1 MKGDNMFEKM
11 VLLLDTSEPSEAV
24 IPYAIHLASKMGSE
38 LDVVNVIEAE
48 GYAERLAKAYLD
60 KIVEE
65 IKDPGIKKKRS
76 VILRGKAADQIL
88 DYVERNK
95 IDIIA
100 AASHGHSGIRR
111 WVIGST
117 IDKIIRGT
125 KAPVLL
131 VHSKE
136 KGSISRQVAAFTHV
150 LLPLDGSKA
159 AEAALPITEFIANK
173 TNVRVSL
180 LRVVSP
186 LVDQYAGPP
195 EGYVV
200 DYTGKVMQALEEEAV
215 DYLKQTAKLFEEKGI
230 LVSTTMIV
238 GTPASETLK
247 YIEKQKVDLVVMS
260 THGRTGFGRWILG
273 SVADKV
279 LHSVEIPLL
288 LIRPS

>member
-1 MKGDNMFEKM
+1 MFEKM

-24 IPYAIHLASKMGSE
+24 IPYALHLANKMGSE
-38 LDVVNVIEAE
+38 IDVVNVVESE
-48 GYAERLAKAYLD
+48 VSGDRLAKAYLD
-60 KIVEE
+60 KIVEDVKE
-65 IKDPGIKKKRS
+65 PGIKKKRS
-76 VILRGKAADQIL
+76 VILHGKAAEQIL
-88 DYVERNK
+88 DYAERNN

-111 WVIGST
+111 WFIGST
-117 IDKIIRGT
+117 VDKIIRGT

-136 KGSISRQVAAFTHV
+136 KGIISRQAVSFTHV

-159 AEAALPITEFIANK
+159 AEASLSFAESIVSK
-173 TNVRVSL
+173 TKVRVSL

-215 DYLKQTAKLFEEKGI
+215 DYLKQTARLFEEKGI

-238 GTPASETLK
+238 GSPASEILR

>member
-1 MKGDNMFEKM
+1 MFEKM
-11 VLLLDTSEPSEAV
+11 VLLLDTSELAEAV
-24 IPYAIHLASKMGSE
+24 IPYATLLANKMGSE
-38 LDVVNVIEAE
+38 LDVVNVVEAE
-48 GYAERLAKAYLD
+48 VSGDRLAKAYLD

-65 IKDPGIKKKRS
+65 IKEPGIIKKRS
-76 VILRGKAADQIL
+76 VILNGKAAEQVL

-100 AASHGHSGIRR
+100 VASHGHSGIKR

-117 IDKIIRGT
+117 ADKIIKGAKT
-125 KAPVLL
+125 PVL
-131 VHSKE
+131 VVYSKE
-136 KGSISRQVAAFTHV
+136 KSTTKKIPAFSHI

-159 AEAALPITEFIANK
+159 AEAALPYAGLIATK
-173 TNVRVSL
+173 MKAKVSL

-200 DYTGKVMQALEEEAV
+200 DYTGKVMKALEEEAQE
-215 DYLKQTAKLFEEKGI
+215 YLKQTARAFEEKNI
-230 LVSTTMIV
+230 STSATMTV
-238 GTPASETLK
+238 GSPTSDIMK
-247 YIEKQKVDLVVMS
+247 YIEKHKVDLVVMS

-279 LHSVEIPLL
+279 LHSAEIPVL
-288 LIRPS
+288 LIRPA

>member
-1 MKGDNMFEKM
+1 
-11 VLLLDTSEPSEAV
+11 
-24 IPYAIHLASKMGSE
+24 
-38 LDVVNVIEAE
+38 DVVNVIEGEA
-48 GYAERLAKAYLD
+48 YAERLSKAYLD
-60 KIVEE
+60 KIVDE
-65 IKDPGIKKKRS
+65 IKEPGIKKKRS

-88 DYVERNK
+88 DYAERNK

-117 IDKIIRGT
+117 IDKILRGA
-125 KAPVLL
+125 KSPVLL

-136 KGSISRQVAAFTHV
+136 KPGAYRQTAAFTHV

-159 AEAALPITEFIANK
+159 AEAALPYTESIVNK
-173 TNVRVSL
+173 AKVRVSL
-180 LRVVSP
+180 LRAVSP

-215 DYLKQTAKLFEEKGI
+215 DYLKQTAKIFEERGI
-230 LVSTTMIV
+230 LVSTTMII
-238 GTPASETLK
+238 GSPATEILK

-260 THGRTGFGRWILG
+260 SHGRTGFGRWILG

>member
-1 MKGDNMFEKM
+1 MFEKM
-11 VLLLDTSEPSEAV
+11 VLLLDTSETAEAV
-24 IPYAIHLASKMGSE
+24 IPYAVYLANKMGSE
-38 LDVVNVIEAE
+38 LDVVNVVE
-48 GYAERLAKAYLD
+48 GEGSSDRLAKAYLD
-60 KIVEE
+60 KIVDE
-65 IKDPGIKKKRS
+65 IKEPGIRKKRS
-76 VILRGKAADQIL
+76 VILRGKPAEQIL

-117 IDKIIRGT
+117 VDKII
-125 KAPVLL
+125 KAAKTPVLL
-131 VHSKE
+131 VYSKE
-136 KGSISRQVAAFTHV
+136 KGSINRQAAFTHV

-159 AEAALPITEFIANK
+159 AEAPLSLVESLANK
-173 TNVRVSL
+173 IKVRVSL
-180 LRVVSP
+180 FRAVSP
-186 LVDQYAGPP
+186 LIDQYAGPP

-200 DYTGKVMQALEEEAV
+200 DYTGKVMQALEEEAA

-238 GTPASETLK
+238 GSPATEMLK

-260 THGRTGFGRWILG
+260 THGRTGLGQWILG
-273 SVADKV
+273 SVANKI

-288 LIRPS
+288 IVRPS

>member
-1 MKGDNMFEKM
+1 MFEKM
-11 VLLLDTSEPSEAV
+11 VLLLDTSEPAEAV
-24 IPYAIHLASKMGSE
+24 IPYAVHLADKMGSE
-38 LDVVNVIEAE
+38 LDVVNVIEGE
-48 GYAERLAKAYLD
+48 VSSERLAKAYLD
-60 KIVEE
+60 KIVDD
-65 IKDPGIKKKRS
+65 IKEPGIRKKRS

-100 AASHGHSGIRR
+100 SASHGHSGIRK
-111 WVIGST
+111 WFIGST
-117 IDKIIRGT
+117 VDKIVRGT
-125 KAPVLL
+125 KVPVLL

-136 KGSISRQVAAFTHV
+136 KGSISRQAAVFTHV

-159 AEAALPITEFIANK
+159 AEAALPITESIANK
-173 TNVRVSL
+173 IKVRVSL
-180 LRVVSP
+180 IRAVSP

-200 DYTGKVMQALEEEAV
+200 DYTGKVMQALEEEAT
-215 DYLKQTAKLFEEKGI
+215 DYLKQTAKFFEEKGI
-230 LVSTTMIV
+230 LVSITMIM
-238 GTPASETLK
+238 GSPATEILK

-273 SVADKV
+273 SVANKI

-288 LIRPS
+288 IVRPS